1 MFSIRNKKHNK
12 PGYLDLQK
20 CIHELYINVQCK
32 GSRDIGC
39 GKKRSRSHRAMP
51 IQSRPNRECA
61 CSVAPP
67 YRVDNSAPM
76 TIARNLAVLI
86 TACVWLN
93 RTHFISVI
101 MFANRNELSGLGEND
116 PILDVGI
123 VILDCILFV
132 VELKLEKCILY
143 ECQIDYRDKFNRRVN
158 DISITICLN
167 RTISLVYLIKLNLLR
182 NFFYYLVASLYL

>member
-1 MFSIRNKKHNK
+1 
-12 PGYLDLQK
+12 
-20 CIHELYINVQCK
+20 
-32 GSRDIGC
+32 
-39 GKKRSRSHRAMP
+39 
-51 IQSRPNRECA
+51 
-61 CSVAPP
+61 
-67 YRVDNSAPM
+67 M

-132 VELKLEKCILY
+132 VELKLEKCMLY
-143 ECQIDYRDKFNRRVN
+143 EC
-158 DISITICLN
+158 
-167 RTISLVYLIKLNLLR
+167 
-182 NFFYYLVASLYL
+182 

>member
-1 MFSIRNKKHNK
+1 M
-12 PGYLDLQK
+12 
-20 CIHELYINVQCK
+20 
-32 GSRDIGC
+32 
-39 GKKRSRSHRAMP
+39 
-51 IQSRPNRECA
+51 
-61 CSVAPP
+61 APP

-123 VILDCILFV
+123 VILDCIIICGGI
-132 VELKLEKCILY
+132 ETLEKCILY
-143 ECQIDYRDKFNRRVN
+143 EC
-158 DISITICLN
+158 
-167 RTISLVYLIKLNLLR
+167 
-182 NFFYYLVASLYL
+182 